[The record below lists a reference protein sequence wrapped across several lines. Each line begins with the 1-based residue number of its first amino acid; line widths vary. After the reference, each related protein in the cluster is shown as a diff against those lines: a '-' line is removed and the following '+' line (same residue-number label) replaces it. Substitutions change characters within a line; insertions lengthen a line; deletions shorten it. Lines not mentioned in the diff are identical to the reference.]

1 MPTGTRCSSAR
12 SPGCGGGGGGGEPVV
27 SMVMCLLPRYGRVLS
42 VYWED
47 VKKAVGV
54 LDGRISEPDL

>member
-12 SPGCGGGGGGGEPVV
+12 SPGCGGGGDELVV

-42 VYWED
+42 VYWESGTSSR
-47 VKKAVGV
+47 KPSG
-54 LDGRISEPDL
+54 S